1 MATKLPQDFKEFL
14 KLLADH
20 KIDYLLVGGYAV
32 GFYGYVRATA
42 DIDIWVRNEKSNAE
56 RLVMA
61 LREFGFAMETIV
73 PSMFLKVD
81 NIVRLGQPPFRIELM
96 TAISGVIFDECFER
110 AKVETL
116 DGIDVKIISLE
127 DLRANKRAAG
137 RHKDLD
143 DLEHL

>member
-1 MATKLPQDFKEFL
+1 
-14 KLLADH
+14 
-20 KIDYLLVGGYAV
+20 
-32 GFYGYVRATA
+32 
-42 DIDIWVRNEKSNAE
+42 
-56 RLVMA
+56 
-61 LREFGFAMETIV
+61 METIV

-127 DLRANKRAAG
+127 DIRANKRAAG